1 MVSKSEKEKLAA
13 MFKTF
18 DKNGD
23 GKLDKAEIQQGY
35 EKYEGKIVGD
45 DEID

>member
-1 MVSKSEKEKLAA
+1 MDFEDLKE

-23 GKLDKAEIQQGY
+23 GKLSKEELIIG
-35 EKYEGKIVGD
+35 ITLTSL
-45 DEID
+45 